1 MTKKLAWIEIERG
14 ILASVWSEQGLY
26 ELTFPYLSQQE
37 ARTHLTTSGPDEAAL
52 APAQQEWLKRL
63 TNQLRQFFDGKP
75 VAFSVPIDW
84 TGYSEFRLK
93 ALQFTAA
100 IPSGQ
105 VATYGGVA
113 AAVGRPGAARA
124 VGGAMHANRTPIVV
138 PCHRVIATGG
148 GLGGFANARGGFL
161 LAVKR
166 WLLTHEGH
174 LPA

>member
-37 ARTHLTTSGPDEAAL
+37 ARTHLTTSGLSEAAL

-93 ALQFTAA
+93 ALHFTAA
-100 IPSGQ
+100 IPTGQ

-138 PCHRVIATGG
+138 PCHRVIGSDGSLTGFGG
-148 GLGGFANARGGFL
+148 GLTLKQEL
-161 LAVKR
+161 LGLEQKQS
-166 WLLTHEGH
+166 E
-174 LPA
+174 

>member
-1 MTKKLAWIEIERG
+1 MTKKLAWIQIERG

-26 ELTFPYLSQQE
+26 ELTFPYPSQQE
-37 ARTHLTTSGPDEAAL
+37 ARTHLTTSGLSEAAL

-63 TNQLRQFFDGKP
+63 TNQLREFFDGKP
-75 VAFSVPIDW
+75 VAFSVPLDW

-100 IPSGQ
+100 IPPGQ

-124 VGGAMHANRTPIVV
+124 VGAKARSPWDSSINRPRSGCASAASMPARRAQAAV
-138 PCHRVIATGG
+138 RASSGG
-148 GLGGFANARGGFL
+148 IR
-161 LAVKR
+161 R
-166 WLLTHEGH
+166 
-174 LPA
+174 